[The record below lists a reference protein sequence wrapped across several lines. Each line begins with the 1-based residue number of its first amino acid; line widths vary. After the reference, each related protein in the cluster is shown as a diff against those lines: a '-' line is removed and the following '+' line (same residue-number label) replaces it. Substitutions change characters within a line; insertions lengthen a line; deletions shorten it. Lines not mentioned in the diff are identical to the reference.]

1 MFISYAQNFEDVM
14 LWRALKHVD
23 RGFYVDVGAQDPIV
37 DSVSMGFYE
46 RGWRGVHVEPVAIYA
61 DMLRAKRPEDR
72 VVQAALGAA
81 RGMLQLFEVSGTGLS
96 TASRDIAQRHAAA
109 GFPVREVAVECLTLD
124 DVLVPPAGGAIHWLK
139 IDVEGYEREV
149 LQGWQGSVKP
159 WIVVVESTLP
169 STQVESQQGWETLL
183 LGHGYTH
190 AYFDGLNR
198 FYVSS
203 EHTELLGAFRHGP
216 TIFDGFA
223 LSGTATAPFSI
234 KLASDI
240 DVLRQRVRES
250 SASAHQADTR
260 ARQADDVVAAMT
272 GSLSWRLTTPVRWL
286 GNVTRRGRVAS
297 RELGK
302 DVIRGAVG
310 VAKRTGV
317 YARVAPWVRER
328 YPGAWARAKR
338 SLLTGALA
346 RGSTRAAAPRDGSR
360 HAPVGNTIPH
370 DAEPSAELGAIAAR
384 GTIDVRQ
391 LQSLLEQEI
400 ARQRKA

>member
-14 LWRALKHVD
+14 LWRALRHVD

-81 RGMLQLFEVSGTGLS
+81 RGVLQLFEVSGTGLS

-109 GFPVREVAVECLTLD
+109 GFPVREVDVECLTLD
-124 DVLVPPAGGAIHWLK
+124 DVLVAPGGGDIHWLK

-149 LQGWQGSVKP
+149 LLGWQGSVKP

-169 STQVESQQGWETLL
+169 STQVESQQGWEPVLL
-183 LGHGYTH
+183 ARGYTH

-203 EHTELLGAFRHGP
+203 EHAELLDAFRHGP
-216 TIFDGFA
+216 TIFDGFT
-223 LSGTATAPFSI
+223 LSGTATAPFSN

-240 DVLRQRVRES
+240 DMLKQRVRES
-250 SASAHQADTR
+250 SARAHQADVR
-260 ARQADDVVAAMT
+260 AHQADDVIAAMT

-297 RELGK
+297 REAGK
-302 DVIRGAVG
+302 DVLRGAVG

-328 YPGAWARAKR
+328 YPGVWARAKR
-338 SLLTGALA
+338 RLLAGALA
-346 RGSTRAAAPRDGSR
+346 PGSARAGAPRDGSR
-360 HAPVGNTIPH
+360 QAPVGNAIPH
-370 DAEPSAELGAIAAR
+370 DAEPAAELGAIAVR
-384 GTIDVRQ
+384 GTVDVPT
-391 LQSLLEQEI
+391 LQRLLEQEVE
-400 ARQRKA
+400 RQRKS